1 MKDLE
6 VNTQI
11 VVQPST
17 PIGSAKESHNGRL
30 SSPNHLAPTESTENV
45 KLVEQPPLTKI
56 TLRPS
61 TPIASLD
68 HHQEGLHHQEDRI
81 GKSDSGNHLVPS
93 SLQQPS
99 NQGRETRSSRSYR
112 SYRSTRSAY
121 TVNR

>member
-17 PIGSAKESHNGRL
+17 PIGSAKERL

-68 HHQEGLHHQEDRI
+68 HHQEDRI

>member
-17 PIGSAKESHNGRL
+17 PIGSAKESHNRRL
-30 SSPNHLAPTESTENV
+30 SSSPNHLAPTESTENV

-68 HHQEGLHHQEDRI
+68 HHQEDRI

>member
-17 PIGSAKESHNGRL
+17 PIGSAKERL

-45 KLVEQPPLTKI
+45 KLVEQHPLTKI

-68 HHQEGLHHQEDRI
+68 HHQEDRI